1 MNLSI
6 DVHMFTFV
14 SSIISNLC
22 IHFSYK
28 YHQSYPSM
36 YLQTLLDGYDE
47 LFSLVQQPQDN
58 NLMLLSMQ
66 VLEQEGVLTPRS
78 LVEEGGLTPLDQER
92 PHSSTG
98 HKESLSQT
106 GGLLRPHTSAG
117 VVSFSETISTHAIP
131 RIISHTNGNKG
142 SIHSNSKINSNNS
155 RIISRSN
162 SGLDNKKVV
171 ESLQKS
177 ATADMDDHKDD
188 HHDDR
193 STKRQSSS
201 PIDIKFDDL
210 SVVDSYSIN
219 SPRAIFLAGC
229 LQSKI
234 PPITIALLRKR
245 ISSSINLA
253 HMGIGNNI
261 YSSLSVVIQLNCVK
275 LSIYTI
281 KYICI
286 CIYRYL

>member
-177 ATADMDDHKDD
+177 ATADMDDHIDDHKDD

-210 SVVDSYSIN
+210 SVVDSYSTN

-261 YSSLSVVIQLNCVK
+261 YASLSVVIQLNCVYK
-275 LSIYTI
+275 I

-286 CIYRYL
+286 YRY

>member
-6 DVHMFTFV
+6 DVHMSTFV
-14 SSIISNLC
+14 SSIISNLS
-22 IHFSYK
+22 IHFSYQ

-66 VLEQEGVLTPRS
+66 ILEEEGVLTPRS

-92 PHSSTG
+92 PHSSTER
-98 HKESLSQT
+98 KESLSQT

-117 VVSFSETISTHAIP
+117 IVSFNETISTHAIP
-131 RIISHTNGNKG
+131 RIIPHTNGNKG

-155 RIISRSN
+155 RIISRSS
-162 SGLDNKKVV
+162 SGVNNKKDV
-171 ESLQKS
+171 ESLDKRKGSLQKND
-177 ATADMDDHKDD
+177 TADIDDHKDE

-261 YSSLSVVIQLNCVK
+261 Y
-275 LSIYTI
+275 
-281 KYICI
+281 
-286 CIYRYL
+286 

>member
-131 RIISHTNGNKG
+131 CIISHTNGNKG

-162 SGLDNKKVV
+162 SGLNNKKDV
-171 ESLQKS
+171 ESLDKRKGSLQKN
-177 ATADMDDHKDD
+177 ATADTDDHHDD
-188 HHDDR
+188 HIDDHNDEHHDDR

-261 YSSLSVVIQLNCVK
+261 YSL
-275 LSIYTI
+275 TI
-281 KYICI
+281 FMHH
-286 CIYRYL
+286 

>member
-162 SGLDNKKVV
+162 SGLNNKKDV
-171 ESLQKS
+171 ESLDKRKGSLQKN
-177 ATADMDDHKDD
+177 ATADTDDHHDD
-188 HHDDR
+188 HIDDHNDEHHDDR

-261 YSSLSVVIQLNCVK
+261 YSL
-275 LSIYTI
+275 TI
-281 KYICI
+281 FMHH
-286 CIYRYL
+286 

>member
-1 MNLSI
+1 
-6 DVHMFTFV
+6 
-14 SSIISNLC
+14 
-22 IHFSYK
+22 
-28 YHQSYPSM
+28 M

-66 VLEQEGVLTPRS
+66 VLEEEGVLTPRS

-98 HKESLSQT
+98 HKQSFSQT

-155 RIISRSN
+155 RIISRSS

-177 ATADMDDHKDD
+177 ATADMDDHIDDHKDD

-261 YSSLSVVIQLNCVK
+261 YSSLSGVTAKLCIQN
-275 LSIYTI
+275 
-281 KYICI
+281 
-286 CIYRYL
+286 

>member
-1 MNLSI
+1 
-6 DVHMFTFV
+6 
-14 SSIISNLC
+14 
-22 IHFSYK
+22 
-28 YHQSYPSM
+28 
-36 YLQTLLDGYDE
+36 
-47 LFSLVQQPQDN
+47 
-58 NLMLLSMQ
+58 MLLSMRI
-66 VLEQEGVLTPRS
+66 LEEEGVLTPRS
-78 LVEEGGLTPLDQER
+78 LVEEGALIPLDQER
-92 PHSSTG
+92 PHSSMG

-117 VVSFSETISTHAIP
+117 VVSFSETISTHAMP
-131 RIISHTNGNKG
+131 SIISHTNGNKG
-142 SIHSNSKINSNNS
+142 SMHSDSKINSNNS
-155 RIISRSN
+155 RSSSRSS
-162 SGLDNKKVV
+162 SGVNVMKDVESFLDKRKG
-171 ESLQKS
+171 SLQKN
-177 ATADMDDHKDD
+177 ATTDIDDHQ
-188 HHDDR
+188 DDR

-253 HMGIGNNI
+253 HMGIGNKFNAL
-261 YSSLSVVIQLNCVK
+261 LSGVIQLNCVK
-275 LSIYTI
+275 LSVYNI
-281 KYICI
+281 KYI

>member
-6 DVHMFTFV
+6 DVHMSTFV
-14 SSIISNLC
+14 SSIISNLS
-22 IHFSYK
+22 IHFSYQ

-66 VLEQEGVLTPRS
+66 ILEEEGVLTPRS

-98 HKESLSQT
+98 RKESLSQT

-117 VVSFSETISTHAIP
+117 IVSFNETISTHAIP
-131 RIISHTNGNKG
+131 RIIPHTNGNKG

-155 RIISRSN
+155 RIISRSS
-162 SGLDNKKVV
+162 SGVNNKKDV
-171 ESLQKS
+171 ESLDKRKGSLQKND
-177 ATADMDDHKDD
+177 TADIDDHKDE

-261 YSSLSVVIQLNCVK
+261 Y
-275 LSIYTI
+275 
-281 KYICI
+281 
-286 CIYRYL
+286 

>member
-1 MNLSI
+1 
-6 DVHMFTFV
+6 
-14 SSIISNLC
+14 
-22 IHFSYK
+22 
-28 YHQSYPSM
+28 M

-162 SGLDNKKVV
+162 SGLNNKKVV

-177 ATADMDDHKDD
+177 ATADMDDHIDDHKDD

-261 YSSLSVVIQLNCVK
+261 YASLSVVIQLNCVYK
-275 LSIYTI
+275 I

-286 CIYRYL
+286 YRY

>member
-1 MNLSI
+1 
-6 DVHMFTFV
+6 
-14 SSIISNLC
+14 
-22 IHFSYK
+22 
-28 YHQSYPSM
+28 
-36 YLQTLLDGYDE
+36 
-47 LFSLVQQPQDN
+47 
-58 NLMLLSMQ
+58 MLLSMQ
-66 VLEQEGVLTPRS
+66 ILEEEGVLTPRS
-78 LVEEGGLTPLDQER
+78 LVQEGGLTPLDQER

-131 RIISHTNGNKG
+131 SIISHTNGNKG

-155 RIISRSN
+155 RIISRSS
-162 SGLDNKKVV
+162 SGLNNKKDV
-171 ESLQKS
+171 ESLDKRKGSLQKN
-177 ATADMDDHKDD
+177 ATADMDDHIDDHKDE

-261 YSSLSVVIQLNCVK
+261 YVSLSVVIQLNCV
-275 LSIYTI
+275 YNI
-281 KYICI
+281 K
-286 CIYRYL
+286 

>member
-1 MNLSI
+1 MS
-6 DVHMFTFV
+6 TFV

-66 VLEQEGVLTPRS
+66 ILEEEGVLTPRS
-78 LVEEGGLTPLDQER
+78 LVQEGGLTPLDQER

-131 RIISHTNGNKG
+131 SIISHTNGNKG

-162 SGLDNKKVV
+162 SGLNNKKDVKSLDKRKG
-171 ESLQKS
+171 SLQKN
-177 ATADMDDHKDD
+177 ATADMDDHIDDHKDE

-275 LSIYTI
+275 LSLYKI
-281 KYICI
+281 K
-286 CIYRYL
+286 